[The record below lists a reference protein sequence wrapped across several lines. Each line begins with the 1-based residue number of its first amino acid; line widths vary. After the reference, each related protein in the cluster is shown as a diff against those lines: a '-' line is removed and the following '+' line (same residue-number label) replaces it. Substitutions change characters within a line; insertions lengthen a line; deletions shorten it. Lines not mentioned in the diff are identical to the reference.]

1 MSRNLPKLVS
11 NCVLD
16 RTALT
21 SPLQE
26 FKPDVPQKKMQV
38 PVLRAHGVA
47 PVLPARSSA
56 ERLRMMA
63 RRGLALLWRCV
74 VTGLLGLALA
84 APMQTAAAAE
94 EAALR
99 FGILPLGGAFES
111 RNDWEP
117 LLADLSRAIGR
128 PVSVLSVNSYE
139 ALEQAIQRDQVDMA
153 FLSGKM
159 ALDTV
164 TQRRMNVVAQVTRHD
179 GLPGYRALLLTRKT
193 GPRSTLKNLLAEPER
208 WRLARGES
216 RSVSGFIVPQLQL
229 FLPNHIAM
237 ETRFASEVV
246 GTHQATAL
254 AVANGEADVAT
265 NNTADFERF
274 RLQFP
279 AEAER
284 LQVIWE
290 SELIPHAQIVVRREY
305 SPEFQKKVQAFLV
318 EYARGKG
325 PRGDAE
331 RAVLKSLHDLAGF
344 VAADNSSLLP
354 AAKLAY
360 QLARQS
366 AMSAQWVNEAARQA
380 RLQRIENGYADQL
393 SALRSHAP

>member
-1 MSRNLPKLVS
+1 
-11 NCVLD
+11 
-16 RTALT
+16 
-21 SPLQE
+21 
-26 FKPDVPQKKMQV
+26 
-38 PVLRAHGVA
+38 
-47 PVLPARSSA
+47 
-56 ERLRMMA
+56 MMV
-63 RRGLALLWRCV
+63 RGAAAVLWRCALV
-74 VTGLLGLALA
+74 LLLGLQLA
-84 APMQTAAAAE
+84 APAQPTGAGNPAASVPV
-94 EAALR
+94 R

-128 PVSVLSVNSYE
+128 PVSMLSVTSYE

-159 ALDTV
+159 ALDAV
-164 TQRRMNVVAQVTRHD
+164 TLRRMNVVAQVTRHD

-193 GPRSTLKNLLAEPER
+193 APFSTLKELLAEPER

-237 ETRFASEVV
+237 ETRFRSELV

-274 RLQFP
+274 KLQFP

-290 SELIPHAQIVVRREY
+290 SELIPHAQIVMRRDY
-305 SPEFQKKVQAFLV
+305 SPAFQKKVQGFLV
-318 EYARGKG
+318 DYARPKG

-360 QLARQS
+360 QLAKES
-366 AMSAQWVNEAARQA
+366 AMTSQWVNEAARQA
-380 RLQRIENGYADQL
+380 RLQRIETSYAEQV
-393 SALRSHAP
+393 SALRNGAP

>member
-1 MSRNLPKLVS
+1 
-11 NCVLD
+11 VLGC
-16 RTALT
+16 L
-21 SPLQE
+21 
-26 FKPDVPQKKMQV
+26 
-38 PVLRAHGVA
+38 
-47 PVLPARSSA
+47 
-56 ERLRMMA
+56 
-63 RRGLALLWRCV
+63 LA
-74 VTGLLGLALA
+74 ALA
-84 APMQTAAAAE
+84 RAQTAASANAVVAAP
-94 EAALR
+94 LR

-117 LLADLSRAIGR
+117 LLADLSRSIGR
-128 PVSVLSVNSYE
+128 PVSVLSVTSYE
-139 ALEQAIQRDQVDMA
+139 ALEQAIQRNEVDMA

-159 ALDTV
+159 ALDAV
-164 TQRRMNVVAQVTRHD
+164 TLRRMNVVAQVTRHD

-193 GPRSTLKNLLAEPER
+193 GAFTTLKGLLAEPEK

-229 FLPNHIAM
+229 FLPNHIVM
-237 ETRFASEVV
+237 ETRFRSEIV

-254 AVANGEADVAT
+254 AAANGEADVAT

-279 AEAER
+279 IEAER

-305 SPEFQKKVQAFLV
+305 GPELQKKLQAFFV
-318 EYARGKG
+318 DYARTKG
-325 PRGDAE
+325 PRGDTE
-331 RAVLKSLHDLAGF
+331 RSVLKSLHDLAGF

-366 AMSAQWVNEAARQA
+366 AMTAQWVNEAARQA
-380 RLQRIENGYADQL
+380 RLQRIEATYAEQVA
-393 SALRSHAP
+393 ALRQGAP

>member
-1 MSRNLPKLVS
+1 MQALAHLSLPSAFAGWL
-11 NCVLD
+11 
-16 RTALT
+16 A
-21 SPLQE
+21 
-26 FKPDVPQKKMQV
+26 
-38 PVLRAHGVA
+38 
-47 PVLPARSSA
+47 LPAA
-56 ERLRMMA
+56 ALRQWLA
-63 RRGLALLWRCV
+63 VALFGLAMP
-74 VTGLLGLALA
+74 LA
-84 APMQTAAAAE
+84 AAQPSSPVMQPV
-94 EAALR
+94 R

-117 LLADLSRAIGR
+117 VLAELGRAIGR
-128 PVSVLSVNSYE
+128 PVTMLSVTSYE
-139 ALEQAIQRDQVDMA
+139 ALEQAIQRNQIDMA

-179 GLPGYRALLLTRKT
+179 GLPGYRALLLTRKS
-193 GPRSTLKNLLAEPER
+193 GPRTTLKGLLAEPER

-274 RLQFP
+274 KLQFP

-290 SELIPHAQIVVRREY
+290 SELISHAQIVVRREY
-305 SPEFQKKVQAFLV
+305 SPEFRKKVQSFLV
-318 EYARGKG
+318 DYARGKG

-380 RLQRIENGYADQL
+380 RLQRIENGYADQTA
-393 SALRSHAP
+393 ALRSTAP

>member
-1 MSRNLPKLVS
+1 MPWPRLLAWLVLAPLLGGPLPAS
-11 NCVLD
+11 AQDGAAN
-16 RTALT
+16 A
-21 SPLQE
+21 
-26 FKPDVPQKKMQV
+26 
-38 PVLRAHGVA
+38 A
-47 PVLPARSSA
+47 PV
-56 ERLRMMA
+56 
-63 RRGLALLWRCV
+63 
-74 VTGLLGLALA
+74 
-84 APMQTAAAAE
+84 
-94 EAALR
+94 R

-117 LLADLSRAIGR
+117 MLADLSRGIGR
-128 PVSVLSVNSYE
+128 PVSILSVTSYQ
-139 ALEQAIQRDQVDMA
+139 ALEQAIQRNEVDLA
-153 FLSGKM
+153 FLSGRM
-159 ALDTV
+159 ALDAV
-164 TQRRMNVVAQVTRHD
+164 TLRHMKVVAQVTRHD
-179 GLPGYRALLLTRKT
+179 GLPGYRALLLTRK
-193 GPRSTLKNLLAEPER
+193 GAQPASLQALLAAPER

-229 FLPNHIAM
+229 FLPNRIVM
-237 ETRFASEVV
+237 ETRFRSDFV

-279 AEAER
+279 AEGAR

-290 SELIPHAQIVVRREY
+290 SDLIPHAQIVMRRDYPADFQARVR
-305 SPEFQKKVQAFLV
+305 AFLIG
-318 EYARGKG
+318 YARDEG

-366 AMSAQWVNEAARQA
+366 AMTAQWVNEAARQA
-380 RLQRIENGYADQL
+380 RLERIEQNYAEQTA
-393 SALRSHAP
+393 ALRDATP

>member
-1 MSRNLPKLVS
+1 MSRNLPELVS
-11 NCVLD
+11 NCVPE

-21 SPLQE
+21 SPLPE
-26 FKPDVPQKKMQV
+26 PQPNVFPKKMQ
-38 PVLRAHGVA
+38 A
-47 PVLPARSSA
+47 PVHAAHWSSFA
-56 ERLRMMA
+56 AGPTGRLRMMA
-63 RRGLALLWRCV
+63 RCLSALAWRCV
-74 VTGLLGLALA
+74 LAALLSLGLA
-84 APMQTAAAAE
+84 APMQTAVAAE
-94 EAALR
+94 EPALR

-139 ALEQAIQRDQVDMA
+139 ALEHAIQRDQVDMA

-159 ALDTV
+159 ALDAV
-164 TQRRMNVVAQVTRHD
+164 SQRRMNVVAQVTRHD

-193 GPRSTLKNLLAEPER
+193 GPRTTLKGLLAEPER

-229 FLPNHIAM
+229 FLPNHIVM

-274 RLQFP
+274 KLQFP
-279 AEAER
+279 VEAER
-284 LQVIWE
+284 LHVIWE
-290 SELIPHAQIVVRREY
+290 SELIPHAQIVVRRDY

-318 EYARGKG
+318 DYARSKG

-331 RAVLKSLHDLAGF
+331 RAVLRSLHDFAGF
-344 VAADNSSLLP
+344 VPADNSSLLP

-366 AMSAQWVNEAARQA
+366 AMTSQWVNEAARQA
-380 RLQRIENGYADQL
+380 RLQRIESGYAEQVT
-393 SALRSHAP
+393 ALRGNPR

>member
-1 MSRNLPKLVS
+1 
-11 NCVLD
+11 
-16 RTALT
+16 
-21 SPLQE
+21 
-26 FKPDVPQKKMQV
+26 MQIS
-38 PVLRAHGVA
+38 VLRACPSPIVSPA
-47 PVLPARSSA
+47 PFGARTQRWRA
-56 ERLRMMA
+56 A
-63 RRGLALLWRCV
+63 ARCV
-74 VTGLLGLALA
+74 GAWLLRGALACLLGLQLA
-84 APMQTAAAAE
+84 APAQTPASGGAPGDAP
-94 EAALR
+94 LR

-128 PVSVLSVNSYE
+128 PVTMLSVTSYE
-139 ALEQAIQRDQVDMA
+139 ALEQAIEHDQVDMA
-153 FLSGKM
+153 FLSGRM
-159 ALDTV
+159 ALDAVTLYHMTV
-164 TQRRMNVVAQVTRHD
+164 LAQVTRHD

-193 GPRSTLKNLLAEPER
+193 GNRTSLQDLLAEPDN

-216 RSVSGFIVPQLQL
+216 QSVSGFIVPQLQL

-237 ETRFASEVV
+237 ETRFRSELV
-246 GTHQATAL
+246 GTHQVTAL

-290 SELIPHAQIVVRREY
+290 SELIPHAQIVIRSDY
-305 SPEFQKKVQAFLV
+305 PAEFQKKVQAFLV
-318 EYARGKG
+318 DFARGKG
-325 PRGDAE
+325 LGGDSE
-331 RAVLKSLHDLAGF
+331 RATLKSLHDLAGF
-344 VAADNSSLLP
+344 LAADNSSLLP

-366 AMSAQWVNEAARQA
+366 AMSAQWVNEAAREA
-380 RLQRIENGYADQL
+380 RLQRIENTYQDQVA
-393 SALRSHAP
+393 ALRGATR